1 MSNFRFSDSFA
12 TGTDY
17 IAAFMADID
26 ALDKRILYELD
37 LNARQSIADL
47 SRKLK
52 LNRDRIIYRI
62 KKLQDEG
69 VLRGF
74 TTAIN
79 FCKLGVNVY
88 KTYVRLEKND
98 KRIAEFIKY
107 LEEHP
112 QISWIG
118 ETDGKWD
125 LLFSIGAE
133 GPAQFHATQEKI
145 LLAFSDIITNFSV
158 YTVVDALC
166 FRKSFLVGLGTDHFF
181 FGGPASNVEI
191 DEWDMKILKLLAEDS
206 RLTKAEI
213 AARLKLNPA
222 GVKQRIE
229 RLEQEGIIVAYPIDI
244 DQSALGMLFFK
255 AQLYLG
261 SCDPHS
267 QQQLIEL
274 CKTNPYISMFIR
286 QLGDCMIELEM
297 GVENYQQ
304 LNEIVS
310 DIRQRFS
317 PFVRAVDTMF
327 IRKQSYK
334 WVPFAHIIK
343 SDRSSLAA
351 NQ

>member
-1 MSNFRFSDSFA
+1 MTALDH
-12 TGTDY
+12 
-17 IAAFMADID
+17 
-26 ALDKRILYELD
+26 LDKRILYELD

-74 TTAIN
+74 TTAVN
-79 FCKLGVNVY
+79 FCKLGIFVY
-88 KTYVRLEKND
+88 KTYVRLEQND
-98 KRIAEFIKY
+98 KRVAEFVKH

-112 QISWIG
+112 EISWIG

-125 LLFSIGAE
+125 LLFSIGAR
-133 GPAQFHATQEKI
+133 GPADFYAAQEKI
-145 LLAFSDIITNFSV
+145 LLEFSDIITNFSV
-158 YTVVDALC
+158 YTVVDGLC
-166 FRKSFLVGLGTDHFF
+166 FRKSFLVGLGTEHFY
-181 FGGPASNVEI
+181 FGGPAGEAEI
-191 DEWDMKILKLLAEDS
+191 DEWDMKILKLLAQDS

-213 AARLKLNPA
+213 ASQLKLNPA

-229 RLEQEGIIVAYPIDI
+229 RLEQEGIIVAYPITI
-244 DQSALGMLFFK
+244 DHAALGMLFFK

-286 QLGDCMIELEM
+286 QLGDCMIELELC
-297 GVENYQQ
+297 VENYQQ
-304 LNEIVS
+304 LNEIVGE
-310 DIRQRFS
+310 IRQRFS

-327 IRKQSYK
+327 IKRQSYK
-334 WVPFAHIIK
+334 WVPF
-343 SDRSSLAA
+343 SLSLKPARRAIAA